1 MGKNIKK
8 IYKILII
15 FLLVIITLPTA
26 AFFILKSSKIQ
37 TYLTQKIAQEVS
49 ENLNAKFE
57 IKAVHFKFF
66 NRIVLKNVYIE
77 DQLKDTLLY
86 SDEIICHIKE
96 FNRKTKK
103 IDISNI
109 NLVNAKFYLNKPD
122 SLSPINL
129 KFITENF
136 KKDSN
141 KTDKQKWNVKFQNI
155 EMQQTVFK
163 LKLYHEKKSDYGVD
177 FNKLICYIEDLDVRN
192 LQFDEGAVTFYIKKL
207 KFEEISGFSAYNLK
221 LNMSIGANHMK
232 FSNVKIRT
240 PYSFINSDSISFRF
254 NDYQEFQEFAKN
266 INLDFTFQESNVS
279 FKDIGYF
286 VPLFKDISLNTV
298 LSGRFYSKLSTFKGK
313 NVSFQIG
320 EQTEL
325 ITDFNINGL
334 PDHKQMFMYVD
345 FKKLTTWAQDFEL
358 INKFLKNN
366 KKIEIPERFNKL
378 GIISYKGNFAGFY
391 DDFVTYG
398 KFTSDLG
405 NISTDLS
412 LKPETSKTLA
422 FNGNLK
428 TKDFFI
434 GQLVP
439 GDTLIGKITMDA
451 QIKGLV
457 GANKTIRATTDG
469 VVHNIV
475 INNYNYQNIV
485 IDGLLTEK
493 TYNGILRI
501 SDPNI
506 QLDFSGDIDFSKEI
520 PVFNFSADVPYANL
534 YGLNIDKEDT
544 TSSLSFN
551 LNANFEGIDIDNA
564 VGEVNFSN
572 AKLHKFN
579 EYVSFDTLQ
588 LVSKQILD
596 THRIELKSD
605 YIDALLSG
613 KYKSSILIQSLK
625 NMYFNYLPGL
635 IRHTEDTVNLS
646 FNNSFT
652 FNLSL
657 KKTDLLTR
665 FFLPH
670 IFISDSSKVIFK
682 YDAELK
688 RFLLNA
694 FAKEL
699 KFSNHTFYDIDI
711 STFSNDSIFTALT
724 KSRSLLLNNYF
735 VLEKFKSTSIIHKN
749 NINFKI
755 DWNNEDTVVN
765 KGKIIAST
773 IIKQKKPFDDPSFE
787 ITILPSQVI
796 VKDSLWYIGK
806 SSLKID
812 TTSFSFKNFTISHG
826 DQTLKVDGK
835 ISENSK
841 DTLFLNFNKMN
852 LSNIN
857 ILTKD
862 NKLEF
867 AGIINGEA
875 NISNLYKNPL
885 FYSNIEIDNLIL
897 NNENLGYTQIFSR
910 WIDKNK
916 AIQLEASTLE
926 NNKRTVNISG
936 NYYPDDKSIE
946 FNVILDKLG
955 LHILNPYLKSFS
967 SDISGLGDGSVLV
980 TGLLKKPKFNGFVYL
995 HDAAM
1000 TIDYINTRYYFTTE
1014 ATVDNNILKFNNV
1027 NVYDSFSNNAKTNG
1041 QVKFGPN
1048 KEISVNFNIEANKIL
1063 SLNTTIEDNEAF
1075 YGTAFTSGIISIIGN
1090 KNNTFL
1096 DISAKTEKGSK
1107 INIPLKQINNA
1118 DNMEFLTFVNK
1129 SEEIEALPE
1138 EYGPKFS
1145 GFGLNFELE
1154 ITPDVE
1160 AQLIFDSKIGDVI
1173 RGKGEGDLKMEIGTD
1188 NDFKM
1193 YGDFTI
1199 EEGDY
1204 LFTLQNV
1211 INKKFNIKRGG
1222 TILWN
1227 GEPYDA
1233 NVDFEAIYNLKTSL
1247 NSLVIDTTYYTNK
1260 DYYKKR
1266 IPVECQVY
1274 LTEKLMNPNIKF
1286 DINLPTAD
1294 EEAKT
1299 LIKTA
1304 INTEEKLNKQ
1314 FLSLLVLNS
1323 FMPEQTGSD
1332 AYLSN
1337 GSTTT
1342 GLGTVTTSELLSNQL
1357 SHWLSQISD
1366 EWDIGVNYRPGD
1378 EISKDQVEVALSTQL
1393 LNDRISINGNVGYGG
1408 QTVDQASNI
1417 VGDFNVDVKLNKSG
1431 KIRLKAFNESNDKL
1445 LYENAPYT
1453 QGVGVFYREE
1463 FNSFSELLHKFWNR
1477 FRRKKE
1483 NDESD

>member
-1 MGKNIKK
+1 MGKSIKK

-26 AFFILKSSKIQ
+26 AFFILKSSKVQ
-37 TYLTQKIAQEVS
+37 TYLIHKITQEVS

-57 IKAVHFKFF
+57 VEAVHFKFF
-66 NRIVLKNVYIE
+66 NRIALKNVYIE

-86 SDEIICHIKE
+86 SDEIICNIKE
-96 FNRKTKK
+96 FSRKTKK
-103 IDISNI
+103 INISKV
-109 NLVNAKFYLNKPD
+109 NLINAKFYLHKTD
-122 SLSPINL
+122 SLSPVNL
-129 KFITENF
+129 KFITDNL
-136 KKDSN
+136 KKDSIAS
-141 KTDKQKWNVKFQNI
+141 DKPKWDIKFQNI
-155 EMQQTVFK
+155 ELQQTVFR
-163 LKLYHEKKSDYGVD
+163 LRSYHEKRSEYGVN
-177 FNKLICYIEDLDVRN
+177 FSNLICYVEDLDVRN
-192 LQFDEGAVTFYIKKL
+192 LQFGKGEASFYIKNL
-207 KFEEISGFSAYNLK
+207 KFKEQSGFSAYNVK

-232 FSNVKIRT
+232 FTNVKIRT
-240 PYSFINSDSISFRF
+240 PYSYINSDSLSFRF
-254 NDYQEFQEFAKN
+254 NEYEEFRKFAKN
-266 INLDFTFQESNVS
+266 IKLDFTFQESNVS
-279 FKDIGYF
+279 FTDIGYF

-313 NVSFQIG
+313 NVSFNIG

-325 ITDFNINGL
+325 ITDFSLNGL
-334 PDHKQMFMYVD
+334 PNHKQMFMYVD

-358 INKFLKNN
+358 INKFLRNN
-366 KKIEIPERFNKL
+366 KKIEIPERFDQL

-412 LKPETSKTLA
+412 LKPNTSKTLA
-422 FNGNLK
+422 FNGSLK
-428 TKDFFI
+428 TKDFFV

-439 GDTLIGKITMDA
+439 ENKLIGKITMDA
-451 QIKGLV
+451 QIKGV
-457 GANKTIRATTDG
+457 AGSNKTVKATTDG
-469 VVHNIV
+469 VVHNIE

-493 TYNGILRI
+493 TYNGILSI

-506 QLDFSGDIDFSKEI
+506 QLNFSGDIDFSKEI
-520 PVFNFSADVPYANL
+520 PVFNFNADVPYANL
-534 YGLNIDKEDT
+534 YGLNIDKED
-544 TSSLSFN
+544 SSSNLSFD
-551 LNANFEGIDIDNA
+551 LNANFKGIDIDNA
-564 VGEVNFSN
+564 IGEVNFSN
-572 AKLHKFN
+572 TILHKLN
-579 EYVSFDTLQ
+579 DSIVFDTLR
-588 LVSKQILD
+588 LVSELQLD

-605 YIDALLSG
+605 YIDALIYGTYRPTHLV
-613 KYKSSILIQSLK
+613 QSLK
-625 NMYFNYLPGL
+625 NMYYNYLPAL
-635 IRHTEDTVNLS
+635 IGQAEDTIDLN
-646 FNNSFT
+646 FNNSFEL
-652 FNLSL
+652 NIDL
-657 KKTDLLTR
+657 KKTDKLTY
-665 FFLPH
+665 FFLPEV
-670 IFISDSSKVIFK
+670 FISDNSNIEFN
-682 YDAELK
+682 YNDEDK

-694 FAKEL
+694 FVEQFRFK
-699 KFSNHTFYDIDI
+699 NHTFTNFDI
-711 STFSNDSIFTALT
+711 STFSNDSIFTTLT
-724 KSRSLLLNNYF
+724 KSDNLLLNNYF
-735 VLEKFKSTSIIHKN
+735 DLEKFKTTSLVHNN
-749 NINFKI
+749 NIDLKI
-755 DWNNEDTVVN
+755 DWDDEDTVVN
-765 KGKIIAST
+765 KGVILAST
-773 IIKQKKPFDDPSFE
+773 SIIQEESFGDPLFD
-787 ITILPSQVI
+787 ITILPSQII
-796 VKDSLWYIGK
+796 VKDSLWYISK

-812 TTSFSFKNFTISHG
+812 STAYSIHNFTVSHG
-826 DQTLKVDGK
+826 GQTLKAEGK
-835 ISENSK
+835 ITENYD
-841 DTLFLNFNKMN
+841 DTLFLSFKKMN
-852 LSNIN
+852 MSNVN
-857 ILTKD
+857 ILTKN

-867 AGIINGEA
+867 EGIINGEA
-875 NISNLYKNPL
+875 NFSNLFKNPL
-885 FYSNIEIDNLIL
+885 FYANIEIDNLVL
-897 NNENLGYTQIFSR
+897 NKENLGYTQIYSR
-910 WIDKNK
+910 WIEKDK

-926 NNKRTVNISG
+926 NDKRTVNLSG
-936 NYYPDDKSIE
+936 NYYPEDKSVQ

-955 LHILNPYLKSFS
+955 LHILNPYLKNFS
-967 SDISGLGDGSVLV
+967 SDVTGLGDGSVLV

-1014 ATVDNNILKFNNV
+1014 AIIDNNIIKFNNV
-1027 NVYDSFSNNAKTNG
+1027 DVYDSFTNNAKTNG
-1041 QVKFGPN
+1041 YVKFGPN
-1048 KEISVNFNIEANKIL
+1048 KEISVDFNIEANKIL
-1063 SLNTTIEDNEAF
+1063 SLNTTVEDNEAF
-1075 YGTAFTSGIISIIGN
+1075 YGTAFTSGIISIVGN
-1090 KNNTFL
+1090 KSNTFL

-1107 INIPLKQINNA
+1107 INIPLAQTSSV
-1118 DNMEFLTFVNK
+1118 DNMEFLTFINK
-1129 SEEIEALPE
+1129 SEEIETLPE
-1138 EYGPKFS
+1138 DYGPDFS

-1173 RGKGEGDLKMEIGTD
+1173 RGKGDGDLKMEIGSD

-1211 INKKFNIKRGG
+1211 INKKFKIERGG
-1222 TILWN
+1222 NITWN

-1233 NVDFEAIYNLKTSL
+1233 NVDFEAAYNLKTSL
-1247 NSLVIDTTYYTNK
+1247 NSLVIDTSYYKNN

-1266 IPVECQVY
+1266 IPVECQVF

-1286 DINLPTAD
+1286 DIDLPTAD

-1299 LIKTA
+1299 LLETA

-1323 FMPEQTGSD
+1323 FMPDQTGSD
-1332 AYLSN
+1332 AYLSD
-1337 GSTTT
+1337 GSTTA

-1378 EISKDQVEVALSTQL
+1378 EISKDEVEVALSTQL
-1393 LNDRISINGNVGYGG
+1393 LNDRVSINGNVGYGG

-1417 VGDFNVDVKLNKSG
+1417 VGDFNVDVKINKSG

-1463 FNSFSELLHKFWNR
+1463 FNSFSELLKKFRNR

-1483 NDESD
+1483 NEESD

>member
-1 MGKNIKK
+1 M
-8 IYKILII
+8 
-15 FLLVIITLPTA
+15 LVIITLPTA

-37 TYLTQKIAQEVS
+37 TYLTHKITQEVS

-57 IKAVHFKFF
+57 VESVHFKFF

-86 SDEIICHIKE
+86 SDEIICNIKE
-96 FNRKTKK
+96 FSRKTKK
-103 IDISNI
+103 INISKI
-109 NLVNAKFYLNKPD
+109 NLINAKFYLHKPD

-129 KFITENF
+129 KFITENL
-136 KKDSN
+136 KKDS
-141 KTDKQKWNVKFQNI
+141 TTGDKPKWDVKFQNI
-155 EMQQTVFK
+155 ELQQTIFR
-163 LKLYHEKKSDYGVD
+163 LRSYHKKKSEYGIN
-177 FNKLICYIEDLDVRN
+177 FSNLICYVEDLDVRN
-192 LQFDEGAVTFYIKKL
+192 LQFDKGATSFYIKKL
-207 KFEEISGFSAYNLK
+207 KFKEQSGFSAYNLK
-221 LNMSIGANHMK
+221 LNMSISANHIK
-232 FSNVKIRT
+232 CSNVKIRT
-240 PYSFINSDSISFRF
+240 PYSYINSDSLSFRF
-254 NDYQEFQEFAKN
+254 NNYEEFRKFAKN
-266 INLDFTFQESNVS
+266 IKLDFTFQESNIS
-279 FKDIGYF
+279 FTDIGYF
-286 VPLFKDISLNTV
+286 APIFKDISLNTV
-298 LSGRFYSKLSTFKGK
+298 LSGRVYSKLSTFKGK
-313 NVSFQIG
+313 NVSFHIG

-325 ITDFNINGL
+325 ITDFSLNGL
-334 PDHKQMFMYVD
+334 PNHKQMFMYFD

-366 KKIEIPERFNKL
+366 KKIEIPERFDQL

-412 LKPETSKTLA
+412 LKPDTSKTLA

-428 TKDFFI
+428 TTDFFI

-439 GDTLIGKITMDA
+439 EDSLIGKITMNA

-457 GANKTIRATTDG
+457 GTNKTIKATTDG
-469 VVHNIV
+469 VIHNIE

-485 IDGLLTEK
+485 IDGFLTEK
-493 TYNGILRI
+493 TYNGILSI

-506 QLDFSGDIDFSKEI
+506 KLNFSGDIDFSKEI
-520 PVFNFSADVPYANL
+520 PVFNFNTDVPYANL

-544 TSSLSFN
+544 TSNLSFS
-551 LNANFEGIDIDNA
+551 LNANFEGNNLDNTI
-564 VGEVNFSN
+564 GEINFSN
-572 AKLHKFN
+572 ATLHKLN
-579 EYVSFDTLQ
+579 DSISFDTLK
-588 LVSKQILD
+588 LVSEQGLD

-605 YIDALLSG
+605 YIDASLHG
-613 KYKSSILIQSLK
+613 TYKPTHLVQSLK
-625 NMYFNYLPGL
+625 NMYYNYLPAL
-635 IRHTEDTVNLS
+635 VHQAEDTTDLN
-646 FNNSFT
+646 FNNSFAL
-652 FNLSL
+652 NIDL
-657 KKTDLLTR
+657 KKTDKLAH
-665 FFLPH
+665 FFLPKV
-670 IFISDSSKVIFK
+670 FISDSSIIEFN
-682 YDAELK
+682 YNAEQK

-694 FAKEL
+694 FAKEFKL
-699 KFSNHTFYDIDI
+699 NNHTFYNLDI

-724 KSRSLLLNNYF
+724 KSNSLLLNNYF

-749 NINFKI
+749 TIDLKI
-755 DWNNEDTVVN
+755 DWNDKDTVIN
-765 KGKIIAST
+765 KGKILAST
-773 IIKQKKPFDDPSFE
+773 SIKQEKPFDNPSFD

-796 VKDSLWYIGK
+796 VKDSLWYISK
-806 SSLKID
+806 SSINID
-812 TTSFSFKNFTISHG
+812 TTSYSLNNFTVSHG
-826 DQTLKVDGK
+826 NQTFNAEGI
-835 ISENSK
+835 ISENDD
-841 DTLFLNFNKMN
+841 DTLFLSFNKMN
-852 LSNIN
+852 LSNVN
-857 ILTKD
+857 ILTKN

-867 AGIINGEA
+867 EGIINGEA
-875 NISNLYKNPL
+875 NFSNLYKSPL
-885 FYSNIEIDNLIL
+885 FYANIEIDNLVL
-897 NNENLGYTQIFSR
+897 NNENLGYTQIYSR
-910 WIDKNK
+910 WIDKYK

-926 NNKRTVNISG
+926 NNNRTVNVSG
-936 NYYPDDKSIE
+936 NYYPEDKSVQ

-955 LHILNPYLKSFS
+955 LHILNPFLKSFS
-967 SDISGLGDGSVLV
+967 SDITGLGDGSVIV
-980 TGLLKKPKFNGFVYL
+980 TGLLKKPQFNGFIYIN
-995 HDAAM
+995 DAAM
-1000 TIDYINTRYYFTTE
+1000 TIDYIKTRYYFTTE
-1014 ATVDNNILKFNNV
+1014 AIVDNNILKFNNV
-1027 NVYDSFSNNAKTNG
+1027 DVYDSFKNDAKTNG

-1048 KEISVNFNIEANKIL
+1048 KEISVDFNIEANKIH
-1063 SLNTTIEDNEAF
+1063 SLNTTVEDNEAF
-1075 YGTAFTSGIISIIGN
+1075 YGTGFTSGIISIVGN
-1090 KNNTFL
+1090 KGNTFL
-1096 DISAKTEKGSK
+1096 DISAKTEKGTK
-1107 INIPLKQINNA
+1107 ISIPLVQTNSA

-1129 SEEIEALPE
+1129 SEEIKTLPE
-1138 EYGPKFS
+1138 EYGPDFS
-1145 GFGLNFELE
+1145 GFRLNFELE

-1173 RGKGEGDLKMEIGTD
+1173 RGKGEGDLKMEIGSD

-1211 INKKFNIKRGG
+1211 INKKFKIERGSNI
-1222 TILWN
+1222 IWN

-1233 NVDFEAIYNLKTSL
+1233 NVDFEAVYNLKTSL
-1247 NSLVIDTTYYTNK
+1247 NSLVIDTSYYTNK

-1286 DINLPTAD
+1286 DINLPTAGD
-1294 EEAKT
+1294 EAKT
-1299 LIKTA
+1299 LLKTA

-1332 AYLSN
+1332 AYLSD
-1337 GSTTT
+1337 GSATA

-1366 EWDIGVNYRPGD
+1366 EWDVGVNYRPGD
-1378 EISKDQVEVALSTQL
+1378 EISKDEVEVALSTQL
-1393 LNDRISINGNVGYGG
+1393 LNDRVSINGNVGYGG
-1408 QTVDQASNI
+1408 QTVNQASNI

-1463 FNSFSELLHKFWNR
+1463 FNSFSELLNKFWNR
-1477 FRRKKE
+1477 FHRKKE